1 MKPFTRS
8 VVRQLPIVATY
19 RVCLAESDR
28 SLKLPM
34 VGAYLANV
42 SRFFMELGNAMN
54 VQHVATHGA
63 HEALVL
69 AVAYR
74 WSLLKRYRN
83 STLTARLLTLSH
95 EEASDALSWSS
106 RRRNVQSM
114 ASFWSAVGG
123 FYRWAESS
131 DLSSGGEESG

>member
-1 MKPFTRS
+1 
-8 VVRQLPIVATY
+8 
-19 RVCLAESDR
+19 
-28 SLKLPM
+28 
-34 VGAYLANV
+34 
-42 SRFFMELGNAMN
+42 MELGNAMN
-54 VQHVATHGA
+54 VQHVAPHGA

-95 EEASDALSWSS
+95 EEVSNALSWLS

-123 FYRWAESS
+123 CYRWAESS
-131 DLSSGGEESG
+131 DLREANYFEVVMSRLEFRWRALRYSIEHSRL